1 MPFCPV
7 CRSEYV
13 EGIARCADCGEKLV
27 PNLPPLEEPGEPAI
41 ELVEIWRAAGETEA
55 QIIRGALDAAGIDC
69 TFRGEALRLTHGI
82 TVDGLAEVRI
92 FVRPDDAERA
102 RSVIAE
108 AQENHRA
115 SEDMSPS
122 SA

>member
-13 EGIARCADCGEKLV
+13 EGIVRCADCGEKLV
-27 PNLPPLEEPGEPAI
+27 PNLPPVEQPGEPTI
-41 ELVEIWRAAGETEA
+41 ELVEVWRATGETEA
-55 QIIRGALDAAGIDC
+55 QIIRGALDAAGIGC
-69 TFRGEALRLTHGI
+69 TLRGEALRLTHGI

-92 FVRPDDAERA
+92 LVRPEDAEQA
-102 RSVIAE
+102 RTVIAE
-108 AQENHRA
+108 AQENDTA
-115 SEDMSPS
+115 SEDLSGS